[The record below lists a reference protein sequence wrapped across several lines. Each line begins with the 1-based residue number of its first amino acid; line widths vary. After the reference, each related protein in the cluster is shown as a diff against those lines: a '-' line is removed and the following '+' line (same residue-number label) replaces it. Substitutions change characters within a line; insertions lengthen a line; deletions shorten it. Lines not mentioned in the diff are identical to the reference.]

1 MFFAFVLSTPLF
13 VSSAEAIVYTVQT
26 ASGPVTY
33 SLEVPPGTPVGDK
46 IKPDMQ
52 VAYSAN
58 FPMTAGA
65 AEVAAVGW
73 AGGLEDKDKSDN
85 YSNSLTI
92 LGGKVPG
99 GFYNATYVRPTS
111 VQRINGPVPYYLV
124 QMRGNVAGSAQ
135 TFYAAVLDDGNL
147 VRPVPVSRHAYHPVR
162 RSREKWGGAEEK
174 KKPRV
179 RVLREAAARGMGGA
193 ELKEKWVGSEEKP
206 SNLTVNQSKSGQTQP
221 LNPAQNSEPATSPR
235 PLGSSVQSGHP

>member
-1 MFFAFVLSTPLF
+1 MNAKMLLALALSTPLF
-13 VSSAEAIVYTVQT
+13 VSPAEAIVYTVRT

-33 SLEVPPGTPVGDK
+33 SLEVPPGTPVGTA
-46 IKPDMQ
+46 IKPDPQ

-58 FPMTAGA
+58 FPMTAGS

-73 AGGLEDKDKSDN
+73 AGGLEDKDKFDN
-85 YSNSLTI
+85 YPNSLTI

-99 GFYNATYVRPTS
+99 GFYNATYVRTTS

-147 VRPVPVSRHAYHPVR
+147 VRPVPVSRYAYHPVR
-162 RSREKWGGAEEK
+162 RSREKWRGAEEK
-174 KKPRV
+174 KKWKSGG
-179 RVLREAAARGMGGA
+179 RVLGEAAGGRGMGGA
-193 ELKEKWVGSEEKP
+193 ELKEKWGGSEEKP
-206 SNLTVNQSKSGQTQP
+206 SN
-221 LNPAQNSEPATSPR
+221 
-235 PLGSSVQSGHP
+235 

>member
-1 MFFAFVLSTPLF
+1 MNAKMLLAFALSTPLF
-13 VSSAEAIVYTVQT
+13 VSSAEAIVFPVRT

-46 IKPDMQ
+46 IKPDKQ

-58 FPMTAGA
+58 FPMTAGS

-73 AGGLEDKDKSDN
+73 AGGLEDRDKFGP
-85 YSNSLTI
+85 YPNSLTI

-99 GFYNATYVRPTS
+99 GFYNATYIKVDHVER
-111 VQRINGPVPYYLV
+111 VNGPVPYYLV

-147 VRPVPVSRHAYHPVR
+147 VRPVPVSPYAYHPVR

-174 KKPRV
+174 KKW
-179 RVLREAAARGMGGA
+179 GGA
-193 ELKEKWVGSEEKP
+193 EEKKKWGGAEEKKKWGGAEEKKKWGGAEEKVGW
-206 SNLTVNQSKSGQTQP
+206 LRRETFE
-221 LNPAQNSEPATSPR
+221 LA
-235 PLGSSVQSGHP
+235 